1 MESAIPEHLQTART
15 RHRRVGDD
23 YAPPY
28 PSFVAR
34 HKPSVTRVVMAYFG
48 IQSRGAPPAAAEQAL
63 ARLAS
68 DFESE
73 DGPTHWDRASYVDE
87 AGFTNVVTVAYW
99 DDRQKFDRWFPAARE
114 RWTGEQRTSNG
125 FGTFIEALCPSVEG
139 YETLF
144 SSLGRPE
151 GVAVHAD
158 GMSGEVLEHAYW
170 GGMRDRIP
178 LSQTSE
184 MAPSGSARAIRDGAR
199 IRIVPHDNLCLIR
212 SGQDWGDTEAAERK
226 MYLGDVEPV
235 LREGMD
241 FLRDQGRSIGC
252 YANRYMTVVG
262 PDGAATEKSYGM
274 SWWKSLSALERWA
287 ESHPTHVRIFGAA
300 MKYLSTLG
308 PAAKLRLYHE
318 VTVARA
324 DEQLFEYELA
334 VLRLQPCLPDL
345 GAASP
350 MHRGC
355 GGDHRRPFLG
365 AADEIGLAFD
375 RGGALGICRQ
385 VDDGRRSPDRIRKR
399 HHRAAVNR
407 IPERA
412 EIRPHQHF
420 RHHPVHSGLCE
431 GHALQFGKRH
441 LHRLDLFERRHWSSG
456 GSMICHTRA

>member
-1 MESAIPEHLQTART
+1 MESAIPPHLQTART

-23 YAPPY
+23 HAPPY

-48 IQSRGAPPAAAEQAL
+48 LQTRGAPSVAAEQAL
-63 ARLAS
+63 ARLALDFAAS
-68 DFESE
+68 DR
-73 DGPTHWDRASYVDE
+73 PTHWDRASYVDE

-99 DDRQKFDRWFPAARE
+99 DDRQTFDRWFPSARE
-114 RWTGEQRTSNG
+114 RWTGEQHNG
-125 FGTFIEALCPSVEG
+125 FGTFIEALYPSVEG

-151 GVAVHAD
+151 GVAVLAN

-184 MAPSGSARAIRDGAR
+184 MAPAGAARAIRDGAR
-199 IRIVPHDNLCLIR
+199 IRIIPHDNLCLIR
-212 SGQDWGDTEAAERK
+212 SGQDWGDTETTERQ

-262 PDGAATEKSYGM
+262 PDGAVTEKSYGM

-324 DEQLFEYELA
+324 DEQLFEYVDCHPQTGMLNA
-334 VLRLQPCLPDL
+334 VQTVEV
-345 GAASP
+345 A
-350 MHRGC
+350 
-355 GGDHRRPFLG
+355 
-365 AADEIGLAFD
+365 
-375 RGGALGICRQ
+375 
-385 VDDGRRSPDRIRKR
+385 
-399 HHRAAVNR
+399 
-407 IPERA
+407 
-412 EIRPHQHF
+412 
-420 RHHPVHSGLCE
+420 
-431 GHALQFGKRH
+431 
-441 LHRLDLFERRHWSSG
+441 
-456 GSMICHTRA
+456 

>member
-1 MESAIPEHLQTART
+1 M
-15 RHRRVGDD
+15 
-23 YAPPY
+23 
-28 PSFVAR
+28 
-34 HKPSVTRVVMAYFG
+34 
-48 IQSRGAPPAAAEQAL
+48 
-63 ARLAS
+63 
-68 DFESE
+68 
-73 DGPTHWDRASYVDE
+73 
-87 AGFTNVVTVAYW
+87 AYW

-114 RWTGEQRTSNG
+114 RWTGEQRTNNG
-125 FGTFIEALCPSVEG
+125 FGTFIEALYPSVEG

-151 GVAVHAD
+151 GVAVLAD

-184 MAPSGSARAIRDGAR
+184 MAPSGAARAIRDGAR
-199 IRIVPHDNLCLIR
+199 IRIIPHDNLCLIR

-262 PDGAATEKSYGM
+262 RDGAATEKSYGM

-324 DEQLFEYELA
+324 DEQLFEYVDCHPQTGMLNA
-334 VLRLQPCLPDL
+334 VQTVD
-345 GAASP
+345 AA
-350 MHRGC
+350 
-355 GGDHRRPFLG
+355 
-365 AADEIGLAFD
+365 
-375 RGGALGICRQ
+375 
-385 VDDGRRSPDRIRKR
+385 
-399 HHRAAVNR
+399 
-407 IPERA
+407 
-412 EIRPHQHF
+412 
-420 RHHPVHSGLCE
+420 
-431 GHALQFGKRH
+431 
-441 LHRLDLFERRHWSSG
+441 
-456 GSMICHTRA
+456 